1 MLRVLEPFL
10 MLILLM
16 ALGGYLYRTKFL
28 DLDFCRRLSS
38 LVVRITLPTLLFVS
52 MYNNI
57 DLPAL
62 QQGWIFTA
70 VGLGTSVILAVTAH
84 YSARFFGLQGM
95 TFGTYQ
101 ILCTNGNNIFLPV
114 PIISVL
120 FGTPYVVYAVLFELG
135 AGLFYWTYGVSNFRS
150 GTKFNVK
157 RLLNANMLGLLLG
170 LASGLL
176 GVSIPSPLYGA
187 MEIIGNITVG
197 SAMLIIGALVVHLF
211 EEGLKPRREV
221 WSVVLHRLLL
231 SPLVGVIVLGLVQ
244 LPAELKTILLVMLS
258 MPPLVTTALVAASY
272 NADEELAAMG
282 VVIPTI
288 LSFVLLPIVLL
299 LF

>member
-101 ILCTNGNNIFLPV
+101 ILCTNGNNLLACAHYLRPFRH
-114 PIISVL
+114 PIC
-120 FGTPYVVYAVLFELG
+120 
-135 AGLFYWTYGVSNFRS
+135 GLCRIIRIRCRS
-150 GTKFNVK
+150 
-157 RLLNANMLGLLLG
+157 LLLDLWG
-170 LASGLL
+170 LQLS
-176 GVSIPSPLYGA
+176 VRD
-187 MEIIGNITVG
+187 EI
-197 SAMLIIGALVVHLF
+197 
-211 EEGLKPRREV
+211 
-221 WSVVLHRLLL
+221 
-231 SPLVGVIVLGLVQ
+231 Q
-244 LPAELKTILLVMLS
+244 C
-258 MPPLVTTALVAASY
+258 
-272 NADEELAAMG
+272 
-282 VVIPTI
+282 
-288 LSFVLLPIVLL
+288 
-299 LF
+299 